1 MEEKPVKWDYV
12 RSKRALTLVILDL
25 FAINFSALAALLVR
39 FEFSITALE
48 ESEFVVSYLK
58 TAPVYSVVSILLFTL
73 FHLYQSL
80 WSYASIDE
88 LRYIIFSALAAAVA
102 EIAVSK
108 VMGVYLPRSMPI
120 LNLLFLFL
128 ALTLIRYFYRIARRM
143 FRKHDVPMRRTMLIG
158 AGAAGAMV
166 LWSSSAVRAA
176 RTTWSASSTRIPA
189 KKNTLLGRHPGGG
202 RSQLHFGT
210 AAADYHVTGYYLRHS
225 HGLPERYPPDHRDLS
240 ENRL

>member
-1 MEEKPVKWDYV
+1 M
-12 RSKRALTLVILDL
+12 
-25 FAINFSALAALLVR
+25 
-39 FEFSITALE
+39 
-48 ESEFVVSYLK
+48 VSYLK

-158 AGAAGAMV
+158 AGAAGAI
-166 LWSSSAVRAA
+166 SYCYA
-176 RTTWSASSTRIPA
+176 
-189 KKNTLLGRHPGGG
+189 
-202 RSQLHFGT
+202 
-210 AAADYHVTGYYLRHS
+210 
-225 HGLPERYPPDHRDLS
+225 
-240 ENRL
+240 

>member
-12 RSKRALTLVILDL
+12 RSKRVLTLVILDL

-128 ALTLIRYFYRIARRM
+128 ALTLIAISTGLPAGCSGSTTFPCVEPCSSARVRQAQWYC
-143 FRKHDVPMRRTMLIG
+143 G
-158 AGAAGAMV
+158 
-166 LWSSSAVRAA
+166 SSSAVRAA
-176 RTTWSASSTRIPA
+176 RTTWSASSTTTRPRRIPCWA
-189 KKNTLLGRHPGGG
+189 ASRWWEI
-202 RSQLHFGT
+202 
-210 AAADYHVTGYYLRHS
+210 AAAFWTR
-225 HGLPERYPPDHRDLS
+225 RRTTM
-240 ENRL
+240 